1 MEIRK
6 PTISDFTN
14 APHDHSSAAQGGVI
28 ATGTTISAISGNT
41 NAVKN
46 MHYVMTANL
55 TLTLPGSP
63 AVNDLL
69 MVSNMSGVTT
79 CVIARNGEN
88 IMGLAQDFTYEKLNV
103 TSTFKYSGATYGWLI
118 M

>member
-6 PTISDFTN
+6 PTIADLTN
-14 APHDHSSAAQGGVI
+14 MQHDHTSAAGGGVLAI
-28 ATGTTISAISGNT
+28 GTTISAISGNT

-46 MHYVMTANL
+46 IHYVMTANL
-55 TLTLPGSP
+55 TLTLPSTP

-69 MVSNMSGVTT
+69 MVSNMSGVAT
-79 CVIARNGEN
+79 CIIARNGEK
-88 IMGLAQDFTYEKLNV
+88 IMGLAEDFTYEKLNV